1 MRNFEELQEFIRAN
15 GNWKRLLRLPPYN
28 LKAVTDCPWPGHE
41 NWTMLVYSLFDSDLR
56 NPIVRQCRGTIV
68 DGEGN
73 VVCAPYIKFFNY
85 GDSNCPELEGK
96 LFINEKLDGQLVK
109 AFKYKGDLFWVS
121 NGGWDVNAL
130 GEEGTN
136 VFKRALGSA
145 ELIDSNW
152 SDCIPDGYTLM
163 FELCSSDNK
172 IICKYGAPEL
182 WLHGVRNADGDELDA
197 YEFVA
202 ANHLPFRVPYL
213 FDFETLDEAIATIN
227 TWDGEHHEGI
237 VVRDANYNRVKVK
250 CDDYLRIKFAKLLTT
265 PKKIYNVWSEGEW
278 DDLVKNQKV
287 MAKIHEL
294 DDEINN
300 LSFKVVKAYNIMSD
314 LNVECDSRKIFADRV
329 RKLVE
334 LGKIEKWEATL
345 AFAAYGRPLD
355 MFIGNFKQWQ
365 LTGSWKK
372 YNTWKE
378 RLKSYSL

>member
-15 GNWKRLLRLPPYN
+15 ENWKRLLRLPPYN
-28 LKAVTDCPWPGHE
+28 LKSVTDCPWPGHE
-41 NWTMLVYSLFDSDLR
+41 NWTMLVYNLFDSDLR
-56 NPIVRQCRGTIV
+56 SPIVRQCRGTIV
-68 DGEGN
+68 DDEGN
-73 VVCAPYIKFFNY
+73 VICAPYIKFFNY
-85 GDSNCPELEGK
+85 GDNNCPELEGK

-109 AFKYKGDLFWVS
+109 AFKYEGELFWVS

-130 GEEGTN
+130 GEEGAN
-136 VFKRALGSA
+136 VFKRALGAA

-172 IICKYGAPEL
+172 IICEYGEPEL

-197 YEFVA
+197 YEFVE

-278 DDLVKNQKV
+278 DDLVKNQEV

-294 DDEINN
+294 DDEIND
-300 LSFKVVKAYNIMSD
+300 LSFKVVEAYNIMSD

-329 RKLVE
+329 HKLVE
-334 LGKIEKWEATL
+334 LGKMEKWEATL
-345 AFAAYGRPLD
+345 VFAAYGRPLD
-355 MFIGNFKQWQ
+355 VFIGNFKQWQ

-378 RLKSYSL
+378 RLKIYNL